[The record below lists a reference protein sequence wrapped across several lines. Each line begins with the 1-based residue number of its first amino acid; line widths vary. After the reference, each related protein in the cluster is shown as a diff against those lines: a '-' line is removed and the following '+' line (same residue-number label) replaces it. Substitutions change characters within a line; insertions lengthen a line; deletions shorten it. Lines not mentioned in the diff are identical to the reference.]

1 MTEDMDQYEAIFLRQ
16 SVRKFKWT
24 PVSSDTLTKIGTFY
38 EDIPALFPG
47 IGTEI
52 GITDNTDRSHQ
63 LKGFFGV
70 KAPYYLSFY
79 SEVRDRYQMN
89 AGYIC
94 EQLSLYMM
102 TLGLGSCFL
111 GMSSLKNAP
120 LARGN
125 KKFVI
130 LMAFGTPEKSLI
142 RRQYEAHR
150 KKLSELC
157 VFRDRPPKWMMQV
170 VEAAR
175 LAPSD
180 MNSQPWRFVSVGSR
194 LHIFSKKSNMDKPGK
209 WEEFDFGV
217 MFAHIAIVSDE
228 LWLEVDLIRPENIVQ
243 KSFNSS
249 HYVLSAVIHGTENP
263 GKMKDTKSCVN

>member
-1 MTEDMDQYEAIFLRQ
+1 
-16 SVRKFKWT
+16 
-24 PVSSDTLTKIGTFY
+24 
-38 EDIPALFPG
+38 
-47 IGTEI
+47 
-52 GITDNTDRSHQ
+52 
-63 LKGFFGV
+63 
-70 KAPYYLSFY
+70 
-79 SEVRDRYQMN
+79 
-89 AGYIC
+89 
-94 EQLSLYMM
+94 
-102 TLGLGSCFL
+102 
-111 GMSSLKNAP
+111 
-120 LARGN
+120 
-125 KKFVI
+125 
-130 LMAFGTPEKSLI
+130 MAFGTPEKSLI

-157 VFRDRPPKWMMQV
+157 VFRDRPPKWMTQV

-228 LWLEVDLIRPENIVQ
+228 LWLEVDLIRLENIVQ